1 MMNYFGDKGLDLF
14 GYLQR
19 TIIQDF
25 SINGQNYISSVQ
37 DMDGSW
43 HTSEEWIAQVAKQYF
58 KKLFTTANPTD
69 MGCVLDAVDICITSD
84 INTALLQRYTSD
96 KV

>member
-25 SINGQNYISSVQ
+25 SINGQANGV
-37 DMDGSW
+37 
-43 HTSEEWIAQVAKQYF
+43 EKLYF
-58 KKLFTTANPTD
+58 ECARYGWKLAH
-69 MGCVLDAVDICITSD
+69 I
-84 INTALLQRYTSD
+84 
-96 KV
+96 